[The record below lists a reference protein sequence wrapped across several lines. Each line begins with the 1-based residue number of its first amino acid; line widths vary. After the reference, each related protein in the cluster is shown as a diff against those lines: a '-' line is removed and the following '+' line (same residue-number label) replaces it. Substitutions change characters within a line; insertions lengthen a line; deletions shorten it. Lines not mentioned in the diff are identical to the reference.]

1 MLYQHRGMTSMEKL
15 DQERF
20 YWFTVQDTA
29 ELFVHNNIDPRTFLG
44 DVLDSVLRV
53 RPESRQAFQ
62 ILGILDYFT
71 QLKDFDDANDI
82 ANQVFKA

>member
-1 MLYQHRGMTSMEKL
+1 MEKA
-15 DQERF
+15 DQEMM
-20 YWFTVQDTA
+20 YWHTVHDSA
-29 ELFVHNNIDPRTFLG
+29 ELFAHNNIDPRTFLN

-53 RPESRQAFQ
+53 RPDDSQAFQ

-82 ANQVFKA
+82 ASEVFKA

>member
-1 MLYQHRGMTSMEKL
+1 MEKL

-29 ELFVHNNIDPRTFLG
+29 ELFVHNNIDVSTFLG

-53 RPESRQAFQ
+53 RPECRQAFQ
-62 ILGILDYFT
+62 TLGILDQIS
-71 QLKDFDDANDI
+71 QLKDIDDANAVALEVLNADTD
-82 ANQVFKA
+82 

>member
-1 MLYQHRGMTSMEKL
+1 MKGRATMEKP
-15 DQERF
+15 DQESF

-44 DVLDSVLRV
+44 DVLDCVLRV

-71 QLKDFDDANDI
+71 QLKDYDDANDI
-82 ANQVFKA
+82 AKQILEA

>member
-1 MLYQHRGMTSMEKL
+1 
-15 DQERF
+15 
-20 YWFTVQDTA
+20 
-29 ELFVHNNIDPRTFLG
+29 VHNNIDPRTFLG
-44 DVLDSVLRV
+44 DVLDCVLRV

-82 ANQVFKA
+82 AKQILEA

>member
-1 MLYQHRGMTSMEKL
+1 MKGRAPMEKA
-15 DQERF
+15 DQEMM
-20 YWFTVQDTA
+20 YWHTVHDSA

-44 DVLDSVLRV
+44 DVLDCVLRV

-71 QLKDFDDANDI
+71 QLKDYDDANDI
-82 ANQVFKA
+82 ASEVFKA